1 MVESPRVSRLESSRT
16 QRSLDLRSDRVR
28 TVRYVRLATRRAFSR
43 RRLSLS
49 FSLFLPLFLA
59 IRDLEQDRC
68 AFLKLRARM
77 HSVLV

>member
-28 TVRYVRLATRRAFSR
+28 YCNVRLATRRVFSR

-49 FSLFLPLFLA
+49 FSLFLPLFFA